1 MCTRNLVI
9 TYKKFLRANP
19 DGIFITENLNTY
31 QANLIKRLA
40 QLKFDKEIEAY
51 WTSDGRIFVKTT
63 EISRKEI
70 VTNVDDIASLEYRSH
85 RQSMPNSQD
94 YPPVLGSSV
103 QKSAHQQYQW
113 LIVQSNSARK
123 FLPICLNKR

>member
-19 DGIFITENLNTY
+19 DGMFITENLNTY

-94 YPPVLGSSV
+94 YPPVLGSSPE
-103 QKSAHQQYQW
+103 HPRPET
-113 LIVQSNSARK
+113 QSV
-123 FLPICLNKR
+123 I